1 MLLKPYT
8 ILNDEQRD
16 PFTLKHIGVVVNNND
31 PEKRKRLQ
39 IHIDPWDYLED
50 DDLPWVKQEG
60 DGAVG
65 CSPSES
71 SHHIPE
77 IGAEV
82 TVYFKN
88 NDPNDTVYTGVE
100 TTEAN
105 RCTLFDEGYP
115 NSYGN
120 KDSVGNYEV
129 VNKDSKTTVRQ
140 YASGTT
146 VRAEADGEMCIET
159 KEGNYIKI
167 DGNGEVWL
175 KGPKIHICADDDIE
189 MRATRI
195 NITASNQLK
204 LNGNGVNIR
213 GINGGGVYSSGNIL
227 LGTPTSINLNASNTT
242 ASNLIAAPGASGMIE
257 SILTGSMYVFKNGIL
272 TGKIPG
278 G

>member
-1 MLLKPYT
+1 MLLKPFT

-16 PFTLKHIGVVVNNND
+16 PFSLKHIGVVADNND
-31 PEKRKRLQ
+31 PEKRKRLKIQ
-39 IHIDPWDYLED
+39 IDPWSYLADE
-50 DDLPWVKQEG
+50 DLPWVKQEG
-60 DGAVG
+60 DGSVG

-77 IGAEV
+77 IGSEV

-88 NDPNDTVYTGVE
+88 NDPNDPVYTGVE

-120 KDSVGNYEV
+120 KDSVGNYEL

-146 VRAEADGEMCIET
+146 VRAEEDGTYIIET
-159 KEGNYIKI
+159 SSGNYVKI
-167 DGNGEVWL
+167 DGNGEVWIQ
-175 KGPKIHICADDDIE
+175 GPKVHVCADDDLE
-189 MRATRI
+189 LRSTRI
-195 NITASNQLK
+195 SITASNELK
-204 LNGNGVNIR
+204 LNGQAVTLNGTSGVNL
-213 GINGGGVYSSGNIL
+213 NSGGNLTIGATSAVNIK
-227 LGTPTSINLNASNTT
+227 GSDVT
-242 ASNLIAAPGASGMIE
+242 ATNFKVAGAASGEIE
-257 SILTGSMYVFKNGIL
+257 GVLTGAMYMFQDGIL
-272 TGKIPG
+272 VGQLG

>member
-8 ILNDEQRD
+8 VLNDEQRD
-16 PFTLKHIGVVVNNND
+16 PFTLKHIGVVVNNDD

-50 DDLPWVKQEG
+50 KDLPWVKQEG

-88 NDPNDTVYTGVE
+88 NDPNDPVYTGVE

-120 KDSVGNYEV
+120 KDSVGNYEI

-146 VRAEADGEMCIET
+146 VRAEEDGTYTIETADG
-159 KEGNYIKI
+159 NYVKI
-167 DGNGEVWL
+167 DGNGEVWI
-175 KGPKIHICADDDIE
+175 KGPKIHICADDDLD
-189 MRATRI
+189 MRATRV
-195 NITASNQLK
+195 NITATNQLK
-204 LNGNGVNIR
+204 LNGQAVTLNGTGGLNI
-213 GINGGGVYSSGNIL
+213 NSGGTVSIGSPS
-227 LGTPTSINLNASNTT
+227 SINIKGANTT
-242 ASNLIAAPGASGMIE
+242 VSNLIAAPGASGMIE
-257 SILTGSMYVFKNGIL
+257 SILDTSMYIFQNGIL
-272 TGKIPG
+272 VGKIG
-278 G
+278 GG

>member
-8 ILNDEQRD
+8 VLNDEQRD
-16 PFTLKHIGVVVNNND
+16 PFTLKHIGVVVDNND
-31 PEKRKRLQ
+31 PEKRKRLKVQ
-39 IHIDPWDYLED
+39 IDPWDYLED
-50 DDLPWVKQEG
+50 DALPWVKQEG

-88 NDPNDTVYTGVE
+88 NDPNDPVYTGVE

-146 VRAEADGEMCIET
+146 VRAEADGTYIIET
-159 KEGNYIKI
+159 QDGNYVKV
-167 DGNGEVWL
+167 DGSGEIWI
-175 KGPKIHICADDDIE
+175 KGPKIHICADDEIE

-195 NITASNQLK
+195 NITATNKLQ
-204 LNGNGVNIR
+204 LNGQSVEAKGSNGVD
-213 GINGGGVYSSGNIL
+213 INGGAVNIGAKSSVTLKGKDV
-227 LGTPTSINLNASNTT
+227 TAANLKS
-242 ASNLIAAPGASGMIE
+242 APGASGI
-257 SILTGSMYVFKNGIL
+257 IIDVPTGHAYIFQNGIMV
-272 TGKIPG
+272 GAIPST
-278 G
+278 

>member
-1 MLLKPYT
+1 MLIKPYT

-16 PFTLKHIGVVVNNND
+16 PFTLRHIGTVVNNND

-50 DDLPWVKQEG
+50 EALPWVKQEG
-60 DGAVG
+60 DGAIG

-88 NDPNDTVYTGVE
+88 NDPNDPVYTGVE

-146 VRAEADGEMCIET
+146 VRAEANGEMCIET

-167 DGNGEVWL
+167 DGDGIITL
-175 KGPKIHICADDDIE
+175 YGPKVRILPDDEIE
-189 MRATRI
+189 MRATKIHIQATNKLELWGSAVEIKGGTGVDITGGTVGI
-195 NITASNQLK
+195 NAPAD
-204 LNGNGVNIR
+204 VNIKAKDVNCTSLR
-213 GINGGGVYSSGNIL
+213 VAKGLKSGQVTDIPSGKLYDVEDGIVMGTGG
-227 LGTPTSINLNASNTT
+227 
-242 ASNLIAAPGASGMIE
+242 
-257 SILTGSMYVFKNGIL
+257 
-272 TGKIPG
+272 
-278 G
+278 

>member
-1 MLLKPYT
+1 MLIKPYT

-16 PFTLKHIGVVVNNND
+16 PFTLRHIGTVVNNND

-50 DDLPWVKQEG
+50 EALPWVKQEG
-60 DGAVG
+60 DGAIG

-88 NDPNDTVYTGVE
+88 NDPNDPVYTGVE

-115 NSYGN
+115 NSYGS

-146 VRAEADGEMCIET
+146 IRDEADGTHVIET
-159 KEGNYIKI
+159 AAGNYIKI
-167 DGNGEVWL
+167 DGNGEIWL

-195 NITASNQLK
+195 NITATNELK
-204 LNGNGVNIR
+204 LNGSAVSLKGTSGATI
-213 GINGGGVYSSGNIL
+213 SSGGNIEI
-227 LGTPTSINLNASNTT
+227 GTPTSINLKANNTT
-242 ASNLIAAPGASGMIE
+242 ASNLTAAPGASGMIE
-257 SILTGSMYVFKNGIL
+257 GVTTGSLYVFQNGIL
-272 TGKIPG
+272 VGKMGP
-278 G
+278 

>member
-1 MLLKPYT
+1 MLIKPYT

-16 PFTLKHIGVVVNNND
+16 PFTLRHIGTVVNNND

-50 DDLPWVKQEG
+50 EALPWVKQEG

-88 NDPNDTVYTGVE
+88 NDPNDPVYTGVE

-146 VRAEADGEMCIET
+146 IRDEADGTHVIET
-159 KEGNYIKI
+159 AAGNYIKI
-167 DGNGEVWL
+167 DGNGEIWL

-195 NITASNQLK
+195 NITATNELK
-204 LNGNGVNIR
+204 LNGSAVSLKGTSGATI
-213 GINGGGVYSSGNIL
+213 SSGGNIEI
-227 LGTPTSINLNASNTT
+227 GTPTSINLKSNNTT
-242 ASNLIAAPGASGMIE
+242 ASNLTVAPGASGMIE
-257 SILTGSMYVFKNGIL
+257 GVTTGSLYVFQNGIL
-272 TGKIPG
+272 VGKMGP
-278 G
+278 

>member
-8 ILNDEQRD
+8 VLNDEQRD
-16 PFTLKHIGVVVNNND
+16 PFTLRHIGVVVNNND
-31 PEKRKRLQ
+31 PEKRKRLRV
-39 IHIDPWDYLED
+39 HIDPWDYLED
-50 DDLPWVKQEG
+50 EALPWVKQEG
-60 DGAVG
+60 DGSVG

-88 NDPNDTVYTGVE
+88 NDPNDPVYTGVE

-115 NSYGN
+115 NSYGT

-167 DGNGEVWL
+167 DGDGIITL
-175 KGPKIHICADDDIE
+175 YGPKVRILPDDEIE
-189 MRATRI
+189 MRATKI
-195 NITASNQLK
+195 KIQATNELQ
-204 LNGNGVNIR
+204 LNGNVVAVKGTTGTRVNSGGTLSIGSKADVNIAGKDVNCFHLR
-213 GINGGGVYSSGNIL
+213 VKGGLKSGQIADIPSGKLYDVEDGIIMGG
-227 LGTPTSINLNASNTT
+227 
-242 ASNLIAAPGASGMIE
+242 
-257 SILTGSMYVFKNGIL
+257 
-272 TGKIPG
+272 
-278 G
+278 